1 MAHCTFYEI
10 AQGRL
15 KPDATVFENES
26 VVAFFDRG
34 SIAPYHTL
42 VIPRQHSTNIYDVE
56 EDDLVKLTSA
66 IRKICLIYKEKLDI
80 NNVQIISSNGAEA
93 QQDAFHLHFHIVP
106 RSKGDGQ
113 DIQWKPDP
121 TLPGRFQELL
131 SRLKSK

>member
-1 MAHCTFYEI
+1 MTQCTFCEI
-10 AQGRL
+10 AEGRL

-26 VVAFFDRG
+26 VIAFFDRG
-34 SIAPYHTL
+34 AIAPYHTL
-42 VIPRQHSTNIYDVE
+42 VVPKRHSTNIFDVK
-56 EDDLVKLTSA
+56 EDDLVEVTRA
-66 IRKICLIYKEKLDI
+66 IRKLCLVYKEQLGI

-113 DIQWKPDP
+113 DIQWKLDP

-131 SRLKSK
+131 SHLKPM